1 MALNKKQLPK
11 KLLVEGEADRA
22 FFEACCRVAGLEGVV
37 QVGPPTDFSGTGDGK
52 ANALHILP
60 RMIESMND
68 GTVTHLAIIIDADF
82 EQTNGLGFGRT
93 WQKAADIFRDAGY
106 NVGSHPKP
114 QPSGFVFSHPDGL
127 PDVGLW
133 IMPDNSS
140 DGFLADFVKAAIIDE
155 EKTLFNLAGNSVQGL
170 QTPKFKQIHLTKA
183 EVATWMAWQE
193 TPGQRLVGAVGNE
206 LISFQSGLAKQL
218 IDWLKRVYG
227 R

>member
-1 MALNKKQLPK
+1 MILNTKQLPK

-22 FFEACCRVAGLEGVV
+22 FFEACCRVAGLAGLV
-37 QVGPPTDFSGTGDGK
+37 QVGPPTDFSGKGDGR

-60 RMIESMND
+60 RLLEDMND
-68 GTVTHLAIIIDADF
+68 GNVTHLAIIIDADF

-93 WQKAADIFRDAGY
+93 WQKAAAIFKDAGY

-114 QPSGFVFSHPDGL
+114 QPGGYVFSHPDGL
-127 PDVGLW
+127 PDAGLW

-140 DGFLADFVKAAIIDE
+140 DGFLEDFVKAAIIDD

-170 QTPKFKQIHLTKA
+170 KSPKFRPIHRSKA
-183 EVATWMAWQE
+183 ELATWMAWQE

-206 LISFQSGLAKQL
+206 LISFQYGFAKHL
-218 IDWLKRVYG
+218 IEWLKQVYG